1 MSRKDPLAD
10 AMLILDMDFER
21 PRRMAAPKPAKP
33 THYKALCISMYTKDI
48 EALDA
53 KVLELKRRGYTKANR
68 SKLIRLALSQV
79 DLEKILEKRE

>member
-10 AMLILDMDFER
+10 AMLILGMAEP
-21 PRRMAAPKPAKP
+21 PRRAPAKKP